1 MMRKSSLGSFKNP
14 ENDNLIICGI
24 DEAGR
29 GPVFGPMIICGLC
42 FHKNQ
47 LDLLKKI
54 GVKDSKKLASKKRKE
69 LAIIIRQNAFRVKLA
84 IVSVKEIDQRKKKNL
99 TLNQIEELY
108 MAKLINDLKP
118 DIIYI
123 DAADVNEQRF
133 VKSIKKLLD
142 YTPNK
147 IIGEHKADDIYPI
160 VSASSIIAKV
170 ERDLFIEQLK
180 RKYGDF
186 GSGYPSDMKSI
197 EFLRN
202 WIIKNNQIP
211 PFARRSW
218 QTTRKILNTELKNR
232 KITEFTSF

>member
-1 MMRKSSLGSFKNP
+1 MVSSKNP
-14 ENDNLIICGI
+14 GNDNLIICGI

-42 FHKNQ
+42 FYKNQ
-47 LDLLKKI
+47 LGFLKKI
-54 GVKDSKKLASKKRKE
+54 GVKDSKKLTSKKRKE
-69 LAIIIRQNAFRVKLA
+69 LSVIIRQNAFKVKLA
-84 IVSVKEIDQRKKKNL
+84 EVSVKEIDQREKKNL
-99 TLNQIEELY
+99 TLNQIEEFY
-108 MAKLINDLKP
+108 MSKLINDLKP

-133 VKSIKKLLD
+133 AKSIKKLLD

-147 IIGEHKADDIYPI
+147 IIAEHKADDIYPI

-180 RKYGDF
+180 RKFGDF

-202 WIIKNNQIP
+202 WILSNNQIP

-218 QTTRKILNTELKNR
+218 QTTRKILDTELKNR
-232 KITEFTSF
+232 KITEFTRL